1 MQFDVVQLSQSFTI
15 CVVKLKE
22 RKKIDQEK
30 ILIEFQLTI
39 VPHRLHTLRRKV
51 CYAKY
56 AIRTTRS
63 EREEISFLVEILLSP
78 QLVKLNTKETF
89 PDRMNTFSFRF

>member
-22 RKKIDQEK
+22 RKKNRSRK
-30 ILIEFQLTI
+30 IFDRISTNDRA

-56 AIRTTRS
+56 AIRTPRS
-63 EREEISFLVEILLSP
+63 EREEISFLVEI
-78 QLVKLNTKETF
+78 
-89 PDRMNTFSFRF
+89 